1 MTRLTQ
7 EGRIDYNRKCE
18 QWLLQ
23 WSAEKGKKFYYT
35 PEWEKCRDEFL
46 DGREKV
52 CCKCGSTDRICVDHI
67 LPLRRFP
74 KYKFFHENFQL
85 LCGLCNR
92 DKGNTIEVREI
103 NDKLAELNKIVRKNA
118 STIDNTFYADKHGG
132 DVILGEPIVHE
143 DGSFDVPV
151 DFRGQSGRKF
161 YNDVLLP
168 MAKAYKCEPEEVIKR
183 AIRNEYEE
191 RNNEK
196 D

>member
-18 QWLLQ
+18 QWPLQ

-74 KYKFFHENFQL
+74 KYKFFHENFQFF
-85 LCGLCNR
+85 
-92 DKGNTIEVREI
+92 DTFSYSAV
-103 NDKLAELNKIVRKNA
+103 KNQDR
-118 STIDNTFYADKHGG
+118 TK
-132 DVILGEPIVHE
+132 
-143 DGSFDVPV
+143 
-151 DFRGQSGRKF
+151 SG
-161 YNDVLLP
+161 LLP
-168 MAKAYKCEPEEVIKR
+168 CTGRPTI
-183 AIRNEYEE
+183 
-191 RNNEK
+191 
-196 D
+196 